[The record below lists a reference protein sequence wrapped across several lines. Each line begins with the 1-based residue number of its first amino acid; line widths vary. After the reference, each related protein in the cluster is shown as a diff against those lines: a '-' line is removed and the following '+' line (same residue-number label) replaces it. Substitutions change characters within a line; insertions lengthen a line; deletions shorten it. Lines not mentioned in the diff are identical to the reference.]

1 MFEKLN
7 INIVGGLNIPLPR
20 MLKVRQV
27 FADRAIKDVTAAV
40 QAELN
45 KPEISARITPGASI
59 AIGVGSRGVA
69 NIDTVVKAMVAE
81 LKKRGAQPFVFPA
94 MGSHGGATADGQAE
108 VLANYGITE
117 ATIGAPV
124 RATMDTE
131 IVTQLP
137 DGTPLHMDKFARAAD
152 GVVVVNRIKPHTTFR
167 GDIESGL
174 VKMLI
179 IGMGKINGA
188 STFHTLHGM
197 DRFPEVLPQAAE
209 ALMEHIPFLF
219 GLGLVEDAYDHTAI
233 IEAITGDKLVERE
246 AQLLVKSKDYM
257 AKLYFDNIDVLIIDQ
272 MGKEISGAG
281 FDPNITG
288 RNNRGVVGF
297 DHPQVKKIVV
307 LDLSDKTH
315 GNATGLGV
323 ADVITQRLF
332 NRIDFEYTYANV
344 ITSAYLDGGLIPIV
358 MQTEHDAIA
367 LAAKTV
373 PRVNSQNARIVRI
386 RDTLTL
392 GEIEVSE
399 ALLDE
404 VQAHAG
410 LEILSE
416 PFEMAFD
423 ADGRLPR

>member
-1 MFEKLN
+1 M
-7 INIVGGLNIPLPR
+7 
-20 MLKVRQV
+20 
-27 FADRAIKDVTAAV
+27 
-40 QAELN
+40 
-45 KPEISARITPGASI
+45 
-59 AIGVGSRGVA
+59 
-69 NIDTVVKAMVAE
+69 
-81 LKKRGAQPFVFPA
+81 
-94 MGSHGGATADGQAE
+94 
-108 VLANYGITE
+108 
-117 ATIGAPV
+117 
-124 RATMDTE
+124 
-131 IVTQLP
+131 
-137 DGTPLHMDKFARAAD
+137 
-152 GVVVVNRIKPHTTFR
+152 
-167 GDIESGL
+167 
-174 VKMLI
+174 
-179 IGMGKINGA
+179 
-188 STFHTLHGM
+188 
-197 DRFPEVLPQAAE
+197 
-209 ALMEHIPFLF
+209 
-219 GLGLVEDAYDHTAI
+219 
-233 IEAITGDKLVERE
+233 
-246 AQLLVKSKDYM
+246 
-257 AKLYFDNIDVLIIDQ
+257 
-272 MGKEISGAG
+272 
-281 FDPNITG
+281 
-288 RNNRGVVGF
+288 VGF